1 MKLVAILV
9 ALPFLLT
16 AFIGF
21 VIGAIVGRR

>member
-9 ALPFLLT
+9 AIPILMT
-16 AFIGF
+16 AFVGF

>member
-9 ALPFLLT
+9 AIPILVI
-16 AFIGF
+16 AFVGF